1 MSELF
6 VLAII
11 IQYSTHLFLG
21 TLTESS
27 VLYAISVSSGGL
39 GMAAVCVHEENVQDF
54 IPILAPNNPFFSTD
68 LKKSIT

>member
-11 IQYSTHLFLG
+11 IQCSARLFLR
-21 TLTESS
+21 TFPESS
-27 VLYAISVSSGGL
+27 VLYVISVSSGGL
-39 GMAAVCVHEENVQDF
+39 GMAGVRVHEENVQDF

-68 LKKSIT
+68 LKKSTT